1 MKPFKCINAQP
12 RKDRL
17 PLNRF
22 ATFATAGTSHR
33 LDRAWED
40 VHSRPWSTRK
50 NGVFDQKHNKTPAE
64 ERDIFRPE
72 LFYNYINEA
81 QE

>member
-50 NGVFDQKHNKTPAE
+50 SGVFDQKHNKFHLGE
-64 ERDIFRPE
+64 VVYLKKVIVWVS
-72 LFYNYINEA
+72 
-81 QE
+81 

>member
-1 MKPFKCINAQP
+1 MYREF
-12 RKDRL
+12 RKKLRKV
-17 PLNRF
+17 
-22 ATFATAGTSHR
+22 
-33 LDRAWED
+33 E
-40 VHSRPWSTRK
+40 PWSYPSQSPIYIG
-50 NGVFDQKHNKTPAE
+50 NNVENSNKTPAE

>member
-1 MKPFKCINAQP
+1 MTNMNNNWNKNVTTTNIWMNIRIRLEDNTINSNNQ
-12 RKDRL
+12 
-17 PLNRF
+17 NQRF
-22 ATFATAGTSHR
+22 
-33 LDRAWED
+33 
-40 VHSRPWSTRK
+40 
-50 NGVFDQKHNKTPAE
+50 NKTPAE

>member
-1 MKPFKCINAQP
+1 MKNTKIWLYAFSNFNKATRSFAFKN
-12 RKDRL
+12 L
-17 PLNRF
+17 
-22 ATFATAGTSHR
+22 
-33 LDRAWED
+33 
-40 VHSRPWSTRK
+40 
-50 NGVFDQKHNKTPAE
+50 NKTPAE